1 MPLAHFD
8 KQLQGVVYTSFIIY
22 CLAILELR
30 KDQSSPFTHF
40 PLVALVFFKPFLHLH
55 FPSWHTSCSL
65 HLTMWHISVMK
76 NKWNLGA
83 FHTFGWSESVS
94 VIKVRQMNRSIHP
107 EKGFIGFLLYRKV
120 FLPAY
125 LCSCINA
132 LYSHVTN
139 VTITQNLIL
148 CLFDLMLRVK
158 SVKFSSI
165 FKPT

>member
-1 MPLAHFD
+1 MKFGCVPCIRMMRI
-8 KQLQGVVYTSFIIY
+8 GIS
-22 CLAILELR
+22 
-30 KDQSSPFTHF
+30 DQS
-40 PLVALVFFKPFLHLH
+40 
-55 FPSWHTSCSL
+55 TS
-65 HLTMWHISVMK
+65 
-76 NKWNLGA
+76 N
-83 FHTFGWSESVS
+83 EP
-94 VIKVRQMNRSIHP
+94 MNP
-107 EKGFIGFLLYRKV
+107 PGKGFTGFLLYRKV

-158 SVKFSSI
+158 SVKFSSV